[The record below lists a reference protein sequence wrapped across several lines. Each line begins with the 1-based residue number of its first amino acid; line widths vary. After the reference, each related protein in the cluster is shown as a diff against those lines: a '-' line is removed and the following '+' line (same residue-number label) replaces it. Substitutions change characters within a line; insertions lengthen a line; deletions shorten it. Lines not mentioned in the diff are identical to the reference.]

1 MAGSDCKEMIELGD
15 EWGMKYEAQFIVD
28 PIARDRP
35 RSPAIGERRF
45 DLDGLEGGSRRQDP
59 LTQDYNSPHS
69 CGSFPQVFHR
79 KSEFSTGN
87 GIVFHRRLGKTCGK
101 PVENQHDYLS

>member
-1 MAGSDCKEMIELGD
+1 MAGSDCEEMIELGD

-35 RSPAIGERRF
+35 RSENG
-45 DLDGLEGGSRRQDP
+45 GLTLMGSKGGSRRQDP